1 MNLIVAVDKN
11 WGIGYQGD
19 LLAKIPQDQKFFREQ
34 TTGKVIIMGRKTLE
48 SMPGGRP
55 LPNRLNIV
63 ITNQKDYTVKDA
75 IVVYSVQEALEAV
88 QEYKKEDVFVIGGE
102 TIYRQMLEHCTVAYV
117 TKIEEKYEADTF
129 FPNLD
134 KLEDWEPTCMEAKQT
149 YQGLEY
155 SFCKYE
161 QVRHDLSLNVY

>member
-19 LLAKIPQDQKFFREQ
+19 LLVKIPQDLKFFKEQ
-34 TTGKVIIMGRKTLE
+34 TTGKVVIMGRKTLE

-55 LPNRLNIV
+55 LPSRLNIV
-63 ITNQKDYTVKDA
+63 ITNQKNYTVEGA
-75 IVVYSVQEALEAV
+75 MVAHSVEEALELTKD
-88 QEYKKEDVFVIGGE
+88 YKKEDIFVIGGE
-102 TIYRQMLEHCTVAYV
+102 AIYRQMLDKCTIAYV
-117 TKIEEKYEADTF
+117 TKIDHKYKADTF

-134 KLEDWEPTCMEAKQT
+134 QLEDWEAAHVAAVQI

-161 QVRHDLSLNVY
+161 RVIKGIE